1 MAPMMRRP
9 SSPAH
14 DDLLR
19 TPLEYD
25 APRRQD
31 NLFLWTVFLLLLVGF
46 SMACWIGSYLVFSRP
61 ELPVS
66 YKLLRKIKKLDPPQR
81 FQVTKAPGKGEFLPA
96 EKIYNQYNSL
106 TGPQLRELNRQFERN
121 YLRNYSDANQPV
133 QYLTGRFTIMDSY
146 ELGPADFVTSGA
158 VAVAVST
165 DFPRVLIEH
174 IYSSSPQDA
183 PLIKRNLQTGMD
195 VELRRTY
202 ELSAVLHVAR
212 LPDGHLQ
219 LTVVPI
225 NYGRY
230 IFTGTSGGFELQPP
244 EGLNVAAG
252 WPIVRGDRLESA
264 TQAYLD
270 FRMRSGQGP
279 LAARKAD
286 GQKLPLTA
294 IKGVD
299 APLNPPPAT
308 PAAGASPPPPQ
319 LAKAGEPAANP
330 ARTALDPKKPGS
342 PSLPTAGAT
351 PATLVAQDEVPVR
364 AALPVNEPPRRPGA
378 TPASVLKATAPGQT
392 LGGGGVS
399 LQPFLGAPPADGPLV
414 TSSAAAKPT
423 ARTWATYAPGRAPVG
438 RNIRV
443 GDLASLSQRGGFEGE
458 PVYLTGQFVVRAA
471 GENKALGIKRAVMRA
486 SSGDNK
492 VRVLVDYPADRALP
506 AEGAEVSRDEER
518 PYQIMDVRQ
527 VADGTL
533 NVYVREISE

>member
-1 MAPMMRRP
+1 MMRRP
-9 SSPAH
+9 GTTVS
-14 DDLLR
+14 DEMLR

-25 APRRQD
+25 TPRRQD

-66 YKLLRKIKKLDPPQR
+66 YKLLRKIKKLDAPQR

-106 TGPQLRELNRQFERN
+106 SGPKLRELNRELERN

-146 ELGPADFVTSGA
+146 ELGASDFVTSGA

-183 PLIKRNLQTGMD
+183 PLIKRNLQPGMD

-212 LPDGHLQ
+212 LTDGHLQ

-244 EGLNVAAG
+244 TTLNVAAG

-264 TQAYLD
+264 NQAYLD
-270 FRMRSGQGP
+270 FRTHSGQGP
-279 LAARKAD
+279 MVASRAD
-286 GQKLPLTA
+286 GQKPPPTA
-294 IKGVD
+294 LKGVD
-299 APLNPPPAT
+299 LPLDAPPAPSPGAAGSPALVARAGGPDPAKRPPSVAAQPPPA
-308 PAAGASPPPPQ
+308 
-319 LAKAGEPAANP
+319 
-330 ARTALDPKKPGS
+330 
-342 PSLPTAGAT
+342 AT
-351 PATLVAQDEVPVR
+351 PATLLAQARVPVVR
-364 AALPVNEPPRRPGA
+364 ALPVDEPPPPRRAAP
-378 TPASVLKATAPGQT
+378 TPASVLKATAPNQP
-392 LGGGGVS
+392 LGGGSGVS
-399 LQPFLGAPPADGPLV
+399 LQPFLAGPAATPAPPVAV
-414 TSSAAAKPT
+414 AT
-423 ARTWATYAPGRAPVG
+423 AVVRSWPTYAPGEAPTGRSIRATE
-438 RNIRV
+438 I
-443 GDLASLSQRGGFEGE
+443 ASLKERSSGFGGE
-458 PVYLTGQFVVRAA
+458 PIYLTGQFVVRAA
-471 GENKALGIKRAVMRA
+471 GENKEKGIKRALMR
-486 SSGDNK
+486 SSNGDPK
-492 VRVLVDYPADRALP
+492 LRVLVDYPVDRPLP
-506 AEGAEVSRDEER
+506 AEGAEVSRDEQR
-518 PYQIMDVRQ
+518 PYQITDVRQ
-527 VADGTL
+527 AADGTL
-533 NVYVREISE
+533 NVYVREIID